1 MAQDEGFLI
10 RPPHLPVQVSVR
22 EIACGLEHVVAVVDV
37 ATGRKPADAR
47 KKIEELRVELAHL
60 ANGDFE
66 EDVYPD
72 EHRYC
77 FALQQTLALHT
88 STCHLHLE

>member
-1 MAQDEGFLI
+1 M
-10 RPPHLPVQVSVR
+10 SVR

-37 ATGRKPADAR
+37 PTGRKPADAR
-47 KKIEELRVELAHL
+47 KKIEELRIELAYL

-77 FALQQTLALHT
+77 FTLQQTLAPHTNRCRLH
-88 STCHLHLE
+88 HE